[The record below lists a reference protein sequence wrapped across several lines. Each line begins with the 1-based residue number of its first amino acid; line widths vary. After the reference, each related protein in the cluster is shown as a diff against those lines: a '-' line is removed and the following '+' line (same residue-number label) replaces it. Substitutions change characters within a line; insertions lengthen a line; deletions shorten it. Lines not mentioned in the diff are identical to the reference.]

1 MAIYAIGDL
10 QGCHDELMALLDKID
25 FQPGADQIWLTGD
38 LVNRGPKSLATLRTL
53 KALGDAVVTVLGNHD
68 LHLLAVAHGISR
80 TKHLDTFQDILN
92 AKDRDDLLHWL
103 RHRPF
108 MVERD
113 STYLV
118 HAGLAPQWSFED
130 AKGLAG
136 EVESILQSDQFDVF
150 LWHMYGNLPDVWSE
164 DLKGWDRYRFITNC
178 FTRMRYVDRNGRLD
192 LIEKGPPEKA
202 GKALIPWF
210 QHPMSQ
216 NRGGEIIFGHWSSL
230 GLHLEDGFKGLDTG
244 CLWGGPLTAYTLG
257 SGVLT
262 QVKSTR
268 PQMFGL
274 AD

>member
-108 MVERD
+108 IVERD
-113 STYLV
+113 ATYLV

-130 AKGLAG
+130 AKRLAG

-164 DLKGWDRYRFITNC
+164 HLKGWDRYRFITNC

-192 LIEKGPPEKA
+192 LTEKGPPEKA
-202 GKALIPWF
+202 GKGLIPWF

-257 SGVLT
+257 SGLLT
-262 QVKSTR
+262 QVKSSR
-268 PQMFGL
+268 PQMFGI